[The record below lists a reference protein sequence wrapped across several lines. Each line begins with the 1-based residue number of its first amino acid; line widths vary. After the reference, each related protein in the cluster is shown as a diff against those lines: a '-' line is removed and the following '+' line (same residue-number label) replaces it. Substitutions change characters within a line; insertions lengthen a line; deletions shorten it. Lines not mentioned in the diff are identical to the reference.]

1 MKFLRIVFGTV
12 VGLLLFF
19 GIVTLVIIGIASSA
33 TSEQEIEVEENSVLK
48 IELNQPIVERE
59 TEDPFNALFFPG
71 NNNGNI
77 GLIELNEALK
87 KAKEDDRIKGI
98 YLDAGLT
105 LAGFASLREIR
116 NSLLDF
122 KESGKF
128 IIAYS
133 EILSEKAYYLSSVAD
148 YIYLHPQGNIE
159 FNGFVVEVTFIKNTL
174 DKLGVEPQVFRVGDF
189 KSAVEPLLRT
199 SMSDSSRLQSQAYLN
214 NLYNVF
220 LEEIASARNI
230 SIPELRQIADSM
242 KVSSP
247 TEAKEYELITDTAYY
262 DMVVQKIGEELGQ
275 EPNEE
280 DKAFDVNDINFISLK
295 SYEKSIAQQA
305 DDYSRNRIAV
315 IVATGTIVNGEG
327 ENNVI
332 GGETFAKEIRQARL
346 DDNIKAIILR
356 INSGGGSALASDV
369 MWREIQLAKQ
379 VKPVIASMSDVAASG
394 GYYMA
399 MGCDTIVAQPNTI
412 TGSIGIFGVIP
423 NAKELLNKIG
433 VTTDY
438 VQTSEFAN
446 IFSLTH
452 PLSTAEKQIIQNQ
465 VENGYE
471 DFTKKAAMGRGMS
484 QSQLKSVASGRVW
497 SGVEAM
503 EKGLIDVFGG
513 LDEAIIIAKNKAN
526 LDEDFQVKYY
536 PKKKTFIELLM
547 SEFDQEISTY
557 KLKRELGITYP
568 IIQQLKEI
576 QNLQGTQ
583 ARLPF
588 EIEIK

>member
-87 KAKEDDRIKGI
+87 KAKDDDRIKGI

-230 SIPELRQIADSM
+230 SIPELKQIADSM

-247 TEAKEYELITDTAYY
+247 TEAKEYQLITDTAYY

-275 EPNEE
+275 EPDEE
-280 DKAFDVNDINFISLK
+280 DEAFDVNEINFISLK

-379 VKPVIASMSDVAASG
+379 VKPIIASMSDVAASG

-452 PLSTAEKQIIQNQ
+452 PLSSAEKQIIQNQ

-471 DFTKKAAMGRGMS
+471 DFTKKAAMGRAMS
-484 QSQLKSVASGRVW
+484 LSQLKSVASGRVW

-503 EKGLIDVFGG
+503 EKDLIDVFGG
-513 LDEAIIIAKNKAN
+513 LDEAIMIAKNKAN